1 MTAMTILATTGGIW
15 GILQR
20 VTDEIVDERLATF
33 QSLAVI
39 LAAMLA
45 ALSLIRTTSDYVHG
59 ESRFGWQLMRPIVM
73 LLCVMNFSLA

>member
-45 ALSLIRTTSDYVHG
+45 AL
-59 ESRFGWQLMRPIVM
+59 
-73 LLCVMNFSLA
+73 